1 MGSLA
6 SSAMLCVVT
15 GGSELRFNANM
26 RRFRRIRS
34 SDDNKLSGVGDGAT
48 SLRESQEAK
57 RGELRDVPVNPC
69 SVVKQTLANAF
80 LNFPDSVPQLLRNSL
95 AFEGV
100 DCVGV
105 SCCRHDDESDD
116 GHF

>member
-34 SDDNKLSGVGDGAT
+34 SDDNKVSGVGDGAT
-48 SLRESQEAK
+48 SLQESQV
-57 RGELRDVPVNPC
+57 GE
-69 SVVKQTLANAF
+69 KK
-80 LNFPDSVPQLLRNSL
+80 
-95 AFEGV
+95 
-100 DCVGV
+100 
-105 SCCRHDDESDD
+105 
-116 GHF
+116 